1 MTQASGDLRK
11 VAEDDNNAS
20 PASGEKVSV
29 PARLQSMLLTASR
42 FFTTHY
48 WILCVLIGGSAL
60 AFNLFR
66 LGSKSL
72 WFDEVLSVERA
83 RQSLPVLW
91 QIIFATQPNMAFY
104 YIFLHFWLGLTTLLG
119 LNPTEFVVRFPSA
132 IFAALSSVMIFL
144 LGRRFLGLSAGLV
157 GASLYLLNDLE
168 LVYAQETRSY
178 ALQLLLICIAWYLFL
193 TLLATETRQ
202 KRWWACYAF
211 VTIVAIYTQ
220 LFSLLILAAQVV
232 TFVVLALLPGPW
244 RSKARQQFRGF
255 LISLV
260 SIFVFIL
267 PLIYASRHGSKTGWL
282 PIPQPMDVYVLFLN
296 ICANSRIYL
305 YLLLALCLLGLCVT
319 VLAFRLRGMQLL
331 SKAFLVES
339 AGDKR
344 LVRLRQLLPVGLAL
358 LCWIIVPVVL
368 SYTISQGPTRLFSSR
383 YLVTIVPAFVLL
395 VGLGIVVLR
404 WRVVQVALGLCLLLL
419 TLHYVPLYYQ
429 NPQAEDWNT
438 TSFWLEQH
446 YQANDGLV
454 CFDNSQGCQVCVE
467 YYLTA
472 YPSAAHFTADSPG
485 SFSWVNYDLTNHLGN
500 GEPAVDPKVLAV
512 FGTHHPRIFYITGR
526 ISSGSTAAQ
535 AQSAQHWLD
544 AHYHFIAQIVTHT
557 VTVRLYATGS

>member
-11 VAEDDNNAS
+11 VEEDQDCTDSREQATLLT
-20 PASGEKVSV
+20 
-29 PARLQSMLLTASR
+29 RLQSMLIATSR
-42 FFTTHY
+42 FFASHY
-48 WILCVLIGGSAL
+48 WILCVLIGGVAL

-66 LGSKSL
+66 LGSKSM

-104 YIFLHFWLGLTTLLG
+104 YIFLHFWLGFTSLLG

-132 IFAALSSVMIFL
+132 IFAALSSVIIFL
-144 LGRRFLGLSAGLV
+144 LGRRFLGLAAGLV

-178 ALQLLLICIAWYLFL
+178 ALQLLLICITWYAFFAIL
-193 TLLATETRQ
+193 TAESRQ
-202 KRWWACYAF
+202 KRWWACYAI

-232 TFVVLALLPGPW
+232 TFGGLALLPGLW
-244 RSKARQQFRGF
+244 RSKARQQLRSFF
-255 LISLV
+255 ISLV
-260 SIFVFIL
+260 SIFVFII
-267 PLIYASRHGSKTGWL
+267 PLLYASRHGSKTGWL
-282 PIPQPMDVYVLFLN
+282 PIPQPMDIYLLFLT

-305 YLLLALCLLGLCVT
+305 YLLLALCLLGLCVAMFAYRSWS
-319 VLAFRLRGMQLL
+319 VRLL
-331 SKAFLVES
+331 SKASLVDS
-339 AGDKR
+339 ADDKR
-344 LVRLRQLLPVGLAL
+344 LSGLQQLLPVSFAL

-404 WRVVQVALGLCLLLL
+404 WRVVQVALALCLLLL

-429 NPQAEDWNT
+429 NPQVEDWNT
-438 TSFWLEQH
+438 TVSWLEQH

-454 CFDNSQGCQVCVE
+454 CYDNAQGCQVSVE

-485 SFSWVNYDLTNHLGN
+485 SFPWVNYDLTNHLGN
-500 GEPAVDPKVLAV
+500 AEPAVDPKALAI
-512 FGTHHPRIFYITGR
+512 FSSHHPRIFYITGR
-526 ISSGSTAAQ
+526 ISSSGTAAQ
-535 AQSAQHWLD
+535 AQAAQYWLD
-544 AHYHFIAQIVTHT
+544 THYHFIAQIVTHS
-557 VTVRLYATGS
+557 VTMRLYATH